1 MLSVCAQSSLLQAI
15 LGEMGTC
22 QGSVITS
29 GTVAYTSQE
38 PWVFGGT
45 LRDNILCGREYRE
58 DWYWKVIEACCLTED
73 LKEFPLG
80 DITPVG
86 ERGLSLSGGQR
97 SRVNLAR

>member
-1 MLSVCAQSSLLQAI
+1 
-15 LGEMGTC
+15 MGAY
-22 QGSVITS
+22 QGSLMVS

-45 LRDNILCGREYRE
+45 LRDNILCGREYKE
-58 DWYWKVIEACCLTED
+58 DWYWKVMEACCLTED
-73 LKEFPLG
+73 LKALPLG
-80 DITPVG
+80 DFTSVG